1 MKLSKKLIGSLTL
14 GLLIAGSLSS
24 CDKKDDV
31 VPDQKKG
38 ADTVDDSGKHNPDY
52 CPACGMG

>member
-1 MKLSKKLIGSLTL
+1 MKLSKKLISSLTL
-14 GLLIAGSLSS
+14 GLLISGSMSS
-24 CDKKDDV
+24 CDKKDEV

-38 ADTVDDSGKHNPDY
+38 TDVVDDTVKHNPDY